1 MKKKVKISSY
11 IDKAIFD
18 YNLIED
24 GDKILI
30 GASGGK
36 DSTALIEYFAKR
48 SLRPNCNFSYKALF
62 IQSDFAPPF
71 PPNILKL
78 FEEWNVPFEKIDV
91 DIIGRLKDG
100 RKMNCWWCTTQ
111 RRTELLNYALDNGFN
126 KIALGHHM
134 DDILETLFM
143 NMLHKGEIAA
153 IPPSLKYKKYPIT
166 IIRPL
171 CYVAEEKIIEH
182 ATEEGYAGFTC
193 TCNYQD
199 NSFRKEARKKVELIT
214 NGDENTRRRLFNSMK
229 NIKPEYLL

>member
-1 MKKKVKISSY
+1 
-11 IDKAIFD
+11 
-18 YNLIED
+18 
-24 GDKILI
+24 
-30 GASGGK
+30 
-36 DSTALIEYFAKR
+36 
-48 SLRPNCNFSYKALF
+48 
-62 IQSDFAPPF
+62 
-71 PPNILKL
+71 
-78 FEEWNVPFEKIDV
+78 
-91 DIIGRLKDG
+91 
-100 RKMNCWWCTTQ
+100 MNCWWCTTQ

-182 ATEEGYAGFTC
+182 AIEEGYAGFTC

>member
-1 MKKKVKISSY
+1 
-11 IDKAIFD
+11 
-18 YNLIED
+18 
-24 GDKILI
+24 
-30 GASGGK
+30 
-36 DSTALIEYFAKR
+36 
-48 SLRPNCNFSYKALF
+48 
-62 IQSDFAPPF
+62 
-71 PPNILKL
+71 
-78 FEEWNVPFEKIDV
+78 
-91 DIIGRLKDG
+91 
-100 RKMNCWWCTTQ
+100 MNCWWCTTQ